1 MESYDNS
8 NCTKQRRKKFH
19 HHYQQNYNPI
29 FLVVAVVFVVA
40 ASTATTIIND
50 TMFTQWRN
58 AGSAA
63 ESFSKTSSPSSFSS
77 VDAFL
82 PTSTIVVSTIDRRSS
97 NIITKAKTKTN
108 TNNHFVQRIIND
120 NKKYT
125 RSRTFSYVKAKSGND
140 DDDDDKLLLSSS
152 SSSLLPSYDMVVVG
166 GGSAGLTA
174 AKFASGT
181 LKKSVLIIEE
191 ERLGGDCTWTGTYYD
206 V

>member
-63 ESFSKTSSPSSFSS
+63 ESFSKTPSPSSFSS
-77 VDAFL
+77 VDALL
-82 PTSTIVVSTIDRRSS
+82 PTSTTVVSTIGRRSS

-140 DDDDDKLLLSSS
+140 DNDDDKLLSSS